1 MFHVK
6 QQWTLFT
13 SPVSDRSGSGDGC
26 RSDPLSFSRPPNM
39 VWNAAGKLPSQP
51 AIEDN
56 RTALDCK
63 TACNGTASRVDIE
76 SGAPK
81 RAGIGEAALQPVCSR
96 PCAVVHGKVA
106 GGVSRTATPQVVG
119 RAAESLVS
127 MNSITVEIHG
137 FLRIPET
144 RDSQEGNQPCESNEP
159 GR

>member
-26 RSDPLSFSRPPNM
+26 RSDPLSFSRPPNV
-39 VWNAAGKLPSQP
+39 VWNAAGKLPSPPSKTIALRWTVRQP
-51 AIEDN
+51 VMEPQAGSI
-56 RTALDCK
+56 
-63 TACNGTASRVDIE
+63 S
-76 SGAPK
+76 SQAPK
-81 RAGIGEAALQPVCSR
+81 RAGIGEAALSTRRVQLAVCSCPWEGSWR
-96 PCAVVHGKVA
+96 SLQHRNLP
-106 GGVSRTATPQVVG
+106 G
-119 RAAESLVS
+119 RGQAAESLVS

>member
-26 RSDPLSFSRPPNM
+26 RSDPLSFSRPPNV
-39 VWNAAGKLPSQP
+39 VWNAAGKLPSP
-51 AIEDN
+51 PSKTI
-56 RTALDCK
+56 ALRW
-63 TACNGTASRVDIE
+63 TVRLPVMEPQAGSI
-76 SGAPK
+76 SSQAPK